1 MNKDLVSIGDVY
13 GKMLNT
19 FKYTNNL
26 EEAAKP
32 AFGEFKKTD
41 GGPTKES
48 GYHDA
53 LEDDKGKKPITSKK
67 KKVKAAKSD
76 EDEEVQITKENK
88 KNAGKTLNNF
98 MSKSVFDKLYNKVL
112 KENFGQEEDALGL
125 GDATPDA
132 ELDDFGGD
140 DEFGDEEGGDD
151 SVTFTLSRDVA
162 QQLVDVLQG
171 VLGGEEEDLGGED
184 EGLDFG
190 DEGGD
195 EFGDEGDDEFGFEED
210 EETQG
215 TKELGNKSVST
226 FQGPTKSNK
235 VTNKVAPKGGKA
247 VSSVTDNT
255 NTTEGAP
262 PITALQGKGNQ
273 VPGSKIK
280 VGDFFK

>member
-26 EEAAKP
+26 EEAAAKP

-41 GGPTKES
+41 GGPTEEG

-53 LEDDKGKKPITSKK
+53 LDDDKGKKPIKAKK
-67 KKVKAAKSD
+67 KKNKVVKD
-76 EDEEVQITKENK
+76 EDEESENNSRIHKESK
-88 KNAGKTLNNF
+88 KSAGKTLNNF

-112 KENFGQEEDALGL
+112 RENFGQEEDALGL
-125 GDATPDA
+125 GDATPDS
-132 ELDDFGGD
+132 EV
-140 DEFGDEEGGDD
+140 DEFGGEDDFSDEEGGDD

-171 VLGGEEEDLGGED
+171 VLGGEEDLGDE
-184 EGLDFG
+184 EGLD
-190 DEGGD
+190 
-195 EFGDEGDDEFGFEED
+195 FGDEGDDEFGGDDEFNFEED

-247 VSSVTDNT
+247 SSSVTDNT